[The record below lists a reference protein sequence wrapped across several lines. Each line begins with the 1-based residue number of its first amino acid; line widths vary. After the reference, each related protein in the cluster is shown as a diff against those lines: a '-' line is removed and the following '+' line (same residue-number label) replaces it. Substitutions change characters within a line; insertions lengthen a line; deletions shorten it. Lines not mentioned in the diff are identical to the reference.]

1 MLRLSYHQAFKL
13 SLKFTSL
20 PSPFSTQGTSTSPWR
35 RREDHFL
42 LPQAFHPHPLASQ
55 KFHHLLESPST
66 IMTYISQHL
75 SLCPVITVSLPVHG
89 LCIHGSTNHGSKI
102 LENKNSRK
110 VQKAKLGFVACKH
123 YLYSVYT
130 VFTTIYIV
138 LYKSAQRRFKVYGR
152 IQFIRKYYTS
162 LYEELERLW
171 IFVSVGVREP
181 IPRCQGA
188 AVVHRITWYSN
199 LAVWHSVLM
208 TSGILLCLLIY
219 KIRTSK
225 IVCISEGC
233 FEPIKA
239 LVLGI

>member
-1 MLRLSYHQAFKL
+1 MLRLSPKTCSLKKRAPDMLRLSYHQAFKL

-110 VQKAKLGFVACKH
+110 VQKAKLGFVIH
-123 YLYSVYT
+123 WQL
-130 VFTTIYIV
+130 FTYIH
-138 LYKSAQRRFKVYGR
+138 
-152 IQFIRKYYTS
+152 I
-162 LYEELERLW
+162 
-171 IFVSVGVREP
+171 
-181 IPRCQGA
+181 
-188 AVVHRITWYSN
+188 
-199 LAVWHSVLM
+199 
-208 TSGILLCLLIY
+208 
-219 KIRTSK
+219 
-225 IVCISEGC
+225 
-233 FEPIKA
+233 
-239 LVLGI
+239 VLGIISNPEMI